1 MARPKYTTILLR
13 GWSTVVLFAMLGLV
27 LAVVLSFLRPLE
39 YSSTIRLLIIQNVG
53 TVDAYTASRSAER
66 IAEDLATITYTTSF
80 FNKVMD
86 AGFGIDESYF
96 PEDELKMRKEWEKT
110 VSTTVARST
119 GLLTIKVFHEDV
131 EQAEQIAHA
140 IAFVLTNEGWTYTS
154 GGNITVRLVDE
165 PLNSRWPARPNI
177 PTNAFSGFVL
187 GGLVGVAYILIHTER
202 IRRRHQLIDEEF

>member
-1 MARPKYTTILLR
+1 MSRPKYTTILIR
-13 GWSTVVLFAMLGLV
+13 GWSTIVLFAILGLV

-53 TVDAYTASRSAER
+53 VVDAYTAARSSER
-66 IAEDLATITYTTSF
+66 IADDLATITYTTSF
-80 FNKVMD
+80 YNKVMD

-96 PEDELKMRKEWEKT
+96 PEDDYKQRKKWDKT
-110 VSTTVARST
+110 ISTTVARGT
-119 GLLTIKVFHEDV
+119 GLLTIKAYHQDI

-165 PLNSRWPARPNI
+165 PLNSHWPSRPNI
-177 PTNAFSGFVL
+177 PTNGFSGLVL
-187 GGLVGVAYILIHTER
+187 GGLLGLAYVFVQTER
-202 IRRRHQLIDEEF
+202 IRRRHQLIHEEM